1 MGLANSLKQ
10 TSLIRIVG
18 ALLTFALA
26 AFLSGCQRS
35 AVVEAGP
42 PPTDVITYHY
52 DNARTG
58 QNLNEFT
65 LNAANVNVAGFGK
78 TGFFPV
84 DGKVDAQP
92 LFLSQVKFGTQGMHN
107 VLFVVTEHAT
117 VYAFDAENGNVL
129 WRKSLLGAGE
139 APSDDLSCAQ
149 VSPEIGITATPV
161 IDRSRGP
168 NGTLY
173 AVAMS
178 KDAHGNYLQRI
189 HALDVSNGNELLNG
203 PRAITASYPGKGDNS
218 VDGRVVFDPRQ
229 YEDRASLL
237 LANGVVYT
245 TWASHCDARP
255 YTGWVI
261 GYSAS
266 TLNQMS
272 VLNVT
277 PNGNE
282 GAMWM
287 SGAGPAADNAGN
299 IYVLDGN
306 GTFDEE
312 LDAHGFP
319 LHSDYGNAFLKLSSS
334 GGRLAVA
341 DYFQMSN
348 QDKENR
354 DDADLGS
361 GGVIL
366 LPDMKDNA
374 GKTWQLA
381 VGAGKDKNVYIVD
394 RNSLGKFHRD
404 GDRIHQEM
412 ASVLGGGVFSKPA
425 YFNNT
430 VYYGGMEDK
439 IRAFNIV
446 NAQLQTPPVSMTP
459 NIFRYPGATPVIS
472 ANQIHDAILWAV
484 ENGDPAVLHA
494 YDATNLAA
502 EFYNS
507 NQAGSRD
514 HFGPG
519 NKFITPMVANGRVYV
534 GTANGVAV
542 FGLLH

>member
-1 MGLANSLKQ
+1 MLSQPIAGKKVLLTRAVP
-10 TSLIRIVG
+10 LI
-18 ALLTFALA
+18 ALLV
-26 AFLSGCQRS
+26 FLCSCQKAS
-35 AVVEAGP
+35 VVEADP
-42 PPTDVITYHY
+42 RPSDVVTYHY

-58 QNLNEFT
+58 QDLNET
-65 LNAANVNVAGFGK
+65 KLTPANVNSANFGKAGF
-78 TGFFPV
+78 FSV
-84 DGKVDAQP
+84 DGKVDAQA
-92 LFLSQVKFGTQGMHN
+92 LYLTQVKTGNQEVYN
-107 VLFVVTEHAT
+107 ALFVVTEHDS
-117 VYAFDAENGNVL
+117 VYAFDAESGKVL
-129 WRKSLLGAGE
+129 WQKSLLEPGE
-139 APSDDLSCAQ
+139 IPSDDRNCAQ

-178 KDAHGNYLQRI
+178 KDENGKYYQRI
-189 HALDVSNGNELLNG
+189 HALDVSNGNEVLNG
-203 PRAITASYPGKGDNS
+203 PRLITASYPGKGDNS
-218 VDGRVVFDPRQ
+218 VNGKVIFDPEQ
-229 YEDRASLL
+229 YEDRAALL
-237 LANGVVYT
+237 LVNGIIYT

-282 GAMWM
+282 GAIWM
-287 SGAGPAADNAGN
+287 SGAGPAADGAGN
-299 IYVLDGN
+299 IYALDGN
-306 GTFDEE
+306 GSFDEE
-312 LDAHGFP
+312 MDSRGFP
-319 LHSDYGNAFLKLSSS
+319 LHADYGNAFLKLSTA
-334 GGRLAVA
+334 GGRLNVA

-348 QDKENR
+348 QSKENA

-361 GGVIL
+361 GGVIV
-366 LPDMKDNA
+366 LPDVKDHA
-374 GKTWQLA
+374 GKIWQLA
-381 VGAGKDKNVYIVD
+381 VGAGKDKNIYVVD

-404 GDRIHQEM
+404 GNHIHQELVS
-412 ASVLGGGVFSKPA
+412 ALGGGVFSKAA
-425 YFNNT
+425 YYNGT

-439 IRAFNIV
+439 IRAFPIV
-446 NAQLQTPPVSMTP
+446 DAKLQTPPSSMTP
-459 NIFRYPGATPVIS
+459 NIFHYPGTTPVVS
-472 ANQIHDAILWAV
+472 ANGTRDAILWAV

-494 YDATNLAA
+494 YDATNLAR
-502 EFYNS
+502 ELYDS

-519 NKFITPMVANGRVYV
+519 NKFITPMVANGKVYV
-534 GTANGVAV
+534 GTPNGVAV

>member
-1 MGLANSLKQ
+1 MPPQRTIVKKLSLM
-10 TSLIRIVG
+10 G
-18 ALLTFALA
+18 ALPLLASLAL
-26 AFLSGCQRS
+26 LSSCQKAS
-35 AVVEAGP
+35 VVEADP
-42 PPTDVITYHY
+42 RPADVVTYHY

-58 QNLNEFT
+58 QNLNETT
-65 LNAANVNVAGFGK
+65 LNATNVNATNFGK
-78 TGFFPV
+78 VGFFPV
-84 DGKVDAQP
+84 DGKVDAQA
-92 LFLSQVKFGTQGMHN
+92 LYLSQVKIENQGVHN
-107 VLFVVTEHAT
+107 VLFVVTEHAS
-117 VYAFDAENGNVL
+117 VYAFDADNGSVL
-129 WRKSLLGAGE
+129 WRRSLLGRGE
-139 APSDDLSCAQ
+139 TPSDDLSCAQ
-149 VSPEIGITATPV
+149 VSPEIGITSTPV

-178 KDAHGNYLQRI
+178 KDASGKYLQRI
-189 HALDVSNGNELLNG
+189 HALDVQNGNELLNG
-203 PRAITASYPGKGDNS
+203 PREISASYPGHGDDA
-218 VDGRVVFDPRQ
+218 VDGHVVFNPRQ

-237 LANGVVYT
+237 LVNGVIYT

-266 TLNQMS
+266 TLNQIN

-282 GAMWM
+282 GAIWM
-287 SGAGPAADNAGN
+287 SGAGPAADSAGN
-299 IYVLDGN
+299 IYALDGN
-306 GTFDEE
+306 GSFDEE
-312 LDAHGFP
+312 LDSRGFP
-319 LHSDYGNAFLKLSSS
+319 LHGNFGNAFLKLSSS

-341 DYFQMSN
+341 DYFQMAN
-348 QDKENR
+348 EGQENN

-361 GGVIL
+361 GGVII
-366 LPDMKDNA
+366 LPDVKDNA
-374 GKTWQLA
+374 GKVWQLA
-381 VGAGKDKNVYIVD
+381 VGAGKDKNVYVVD

-404 GDRIHQEM
+404 GNHIHQELV
-412 ASVLGGGVFSKPA
+412 SVLGGGVFSKPA
-425 YFNNT
+425 YYNGT

-439 IRAFNIV
+439 IRAFSIV
-446 NAQLQTPPVSMTP
+446 NAQLQTPPSSMTP
-459 NIFRYPGATPVIS
+459 NIFHYPGATPVVS
-472 ANQIHDAILWAV
+472 ANGSRGAILWAV

-494 YDATNLAA
+494 YDATNLAR
-502 EFYNS
+502 ELYNS

-534 GTANGVAV
+534 GTTNGVAV